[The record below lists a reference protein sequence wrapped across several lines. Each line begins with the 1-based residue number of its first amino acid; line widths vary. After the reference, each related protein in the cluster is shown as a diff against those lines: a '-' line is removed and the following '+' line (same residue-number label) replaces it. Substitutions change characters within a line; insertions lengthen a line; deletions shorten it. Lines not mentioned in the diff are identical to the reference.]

1 MKNKHPVLRRFMRR
15 KVSVVAAAVL
25 ILFVLIAI
33 LGPLVWQ
40 VDPLKQSV
48 MKKYGPMTVQ
58 HPLGTDNLGRD
69 TLARMIYGARVS
81 LAISFAGV
89 LSGALIG
96 VLLGVSAGYFGGWVD
111 AIISRFIDILLAFP
125 GLLLAITI
133 VAVLGPG
140 SVNTVIAITIF
151 TIPGLTRMVR
161 SVVLSLKSSEYV
173 EACKTMGESNL
184 RIIFTHVIP
193 NSMSQIIV
201 EVKAVDGVS
210 LALRQGE
217 TYGLVGESGC
227 GKSTLGRTLIRL
239 LEPTSGKITLF
250 DQDITHL
257 SKKEMLPFRRDVQI
271 VFQDPYT
278 SLNPRQ
284 RVGDMLMEVLAIHH
298 IGDKNERMA
307 RALDIMAQVGLRP
320 EHFYRYPH
328 EFSGG
333 QRQRIGLARALILDP
348 KIVVCDEPVSAL
360 DVSIQSQII
369 NLLKELQRK
378 RGLTYLFVA
387 HDMSVIRYISDRV
400 GVMYLGHLVEE
411 GDTDEVF
418 DHPQHPYTR
427 TLMSAVP
434 SIDPRD
440 NRQRILLEG
449 DLPSPIDPP
458 SGCVFHTRCPWATEA
473 CKTASCELREV
484 RKGHYAACSRGEQE

>member
-161 SVVLSLKSSEYV
+161 SVVL
-173 EACKTMGESNL
+173 A
-184 RIIFTHVIP
+184 
-193 NSMSQIIV
+193 
-201 EVKAVDGVS
+201 
-210 LALRQGE
+210 
-217 TYGLVGESGC
+217 
-227 GKSTLGRTLIRL
+227 
-239 LEPTSGKITLF
+239 
-250 DQDITHL
+250 
-257 SKKEMLPFRRDVQI
+257 
-271 VFQDPYT
+271 
-278 SLNPRQ
+278 
-284 RVGDMLMEVLAIHH
+284 
-298 IGDKNERMA
+298 
-307 RALDIMAQVGLRP
+307 
-320 EHFYRYPH
+320 
-328 EFSGG
+328 
-333 QRQRIGLARALILDP
+333 
-348 KIVVCDEPVSAL
+348 
-360 DVSIQSQII
+360 
-369 NLLKELQRK
+369 
-378 RGLTYLFVA
+378 
-387 HDMSVIRYISDRV
+387 
-400 GVMYLGHLVEE
+400 
-411 GDTDEVF
+411 
-418 DHPQHPYTR
+418 
-427 TLMSAVP
+427 
-434 SIDPRD
+434 
-440 NRQRILLEG
+440 
-449 DLPSPIDPP
+449 
-458 SGCVFHTRCPWATEA
+458 
-473 CKTASCELREV
+473 
-484 RKGHYAACSRGEQE
+484 

>member
-15 KVSVVAAAVL
+15 KVSVVAAALL

-161 SVVLSLKSSEYV
+161 SVVLSLKSS
-173 EACKTMGESNL
+173 
-184 RIIFTHVIP
+184 
-193 NSMSQIIV
+193 
-201 EVKAVDGVS
+201 
-210 LALRQGE
+210 
-217 TYGLVGESGC
+217 
-227 GKSTLGRTLIRL
+227 
-239 LEPTSGKITLF
+239 
-250 DQDITHL
+250 
-257 SKKEMLPFRRDVQI
+257 
-271 VFQDPYT
+271 
-278 SLNPRQ
+278 
-284 RVGDMLMEVLAIHH
+284 
-298 IGDKNERMA
+298 
-307 RALDIMAQVGLRP
+307 
-320 EHFYRYPH
+320 
-328 EFSGG
+328 
-333 QRQRIGLARALILDP
+333 
-348 KIVVCDEPVSAL
+348 
-360 DVSIQSQII
+360 
-369 NLLKELQRK
+369 
-378 RGLTYLFVA
+378 
-387 HDMSVIRYISDRV
+387 
-400 GVMYLGHLVEE
+400 
-411 GDTDEVF
+411 
-418 DHPQHPYTR
+418 
-427 TLMSAVP
+427 
-434 SIDPRD
+434 
-440 NRQRILLEG
+440 
-449 DLPSPIDPP
+449 
-458 SGCVFHTRCPWATEA
+458 
-473 CKTASCELREV
+473 
-484 RKGHYAACSRGEQE
+484 